1 MTEGMYQPVGQF
13 RLVVAMT
20 GATGAIYGVRIL
32 ETLRDTPVETHAII
46 SAWAEKTIA
55 AETEWNP
62 AGVME
67 LADHLYDENNQA
79 ARLSSGSFL
88 TGGMI
93 VAPCSMKT
101 LSAIANG
108 YSDNLISRAADVTLK
123 EGRKLLLLV
132 RESPLN
138 AIHLENMLRLARLGV
153 VIMPPAPAFY
163 ARPKTLQE
171 MVDHTVGR
179 ALDHFGVDLN
189 LVRRWGEKRASRT
202 RRDFDVHPG
211 DIPEEA
217 T

>member
-13 RLVVAMT
+13 RLIVAMT

-32 ETLRDTPVETHAII
+32 ESLRDTPVETHAII

-55 AETEWNP
+55 AETGWNP
-62 AGVME
+62 TGVME
-67 LADHLYDENNQA
+67 LADFLYDENNQA

-163 ARPKTLQE
+163 ARPKTLEE

-179 ALDHFGVDLN
+179 ALDHFGVELN
-189 LVRRWGEKRASRT
+189 LVRRWGEKRVSRA
-202 RRDFDVHPG
+202 RGDYDVRPD
-211 DIPEEA
+211 DISEEA